1 MEWNLGVKVITAR
14 VKLLLPWSRH
24 LLKSCWEGLLVKV
37 FVSESLPRADSGLA
51 VVVDKQRH
59 EVKGRGRGLRDHLLE
74 ADPGG
79 VGEGDLAEV
88 REGGDPGPHLLGGC
102 AQVPDDQAQLV
113 DVVLA
118 GEQGAVVEELGQHAA
133 HGPEVD
139 TLGVVPGPVQELRGP
154 IPPCGHLQQENT
166 VREGYNG

>member
-14 VKLLLPWSRH
+14 VEFLLSRSRH
-24 LLKSCWEGLLVKV
+24 LLQSCWKGLLIEV
-37 FVSESLPRADSGLA
+37 FVSESIPRTDPGLA
-51 VVVDKQRH
+51 VVVDKQCH
-59 EVKGRGRGLRDHLLE
+59 EVQGGGWGFRDHLLE

-88 REGGDPGPHLLGGC
+88 REGGHPGPHLLGGC
-102 AQVPDDQAQLV
+102 AEVPDDQTQLV

-118 GEQGAVVEELGQHAA
+118 GEQGAVVEQLGQDAT

-154 IPPCGHLQQENT
+154 IPPCGHLHEENK
-166 VREGYNG
+166 VREG